1 MQECHKSKKKKSQCV
16 AKNTGIGMH
25 EDDDKRM
32 NALVILIR
40 LMVPKGKHGRASTN
54 AIAGH
59 LYFEVK

>member
-1 MQECHKSKKKKSQCV
+1 M

-40 LMVPKGKHGRASTN
+40 LMVPKGEHGRASTN